1 MTETHFIK
9 RRKDRNFPLKES
21 SRLKRG
27 AFTPRLLSEFDTKA
41 TESIIDLMEKDLE
54 QRLDKIDQTLGRMFT
69 VFVSRDDLI
78 SVSQELVGL
87 REQVQ
92 LLVTSIDALVKSVDD
107 LKIEYT
113 TITYQMSRHERWIMK
128 LAEKIGVELEA

>member
-1 MTETHFIK
+1 
-9 RRKDRNFPLKES
+9 
-21 SRLKRG
+21 
-27 AFTPRLLSEFDTKA
+27 
-41 TESIIDLMEKDLE
+41 MEKDLE
-54 QRLDKIDQTLGRMFT
+54 QRLDKIDQTLDRMFT

-113 TITYQMSRHERWIMK
+113 TITHQMSRHERWIMK